1 MEKDKRSYFLPDKLV
16 AAFDKEAKKQG
27 YVREKVIAA
36 AIANFLRSDPNA
48 RAQMF
53 EYLDKLVSGKAK

>member
-1 MEKDKRSYFLPDKLV
+1 MEKDKRSYFLPNKLV
-16 AAFDKEAKKQG
+16 AAFDKDADKQG
-27 YVREKVIAA
+27 YVREKVVAA
-36 AIANFLRSDPNA
+36 AIAQFLRSSPDE

>member
-36 AIANFLRSDPNA
+36 AVAHFLRSGPA
-48 RAQMF
+48 ERAQMF
-53 EYLDKLVSGKAK
+53 EDLDKLVRGKAR

>member
-1 MEKDKRSYFLPDKLV
+1 MDKDKRSYFLPNKLV
-16 AAFDKEAKKQG
+16 AAFDKDADKQG
-27 YVREKVIAA
+27 YVREKVVAA
-36 AIANFLRSDPNA
+36 AIAHFMRSSPDK

>member
-1 MEKDKRSYFLPDKLV
+1 MDKQKRSYFLPNKLV
-16 AAFDKEAKKQG
+16 AAFDKEAQKQG

-36 AIANFLRSDPNA
+36 AVAHFLRSGPDG

-53 EYLDKLVSGKAK
+53 EDVDKLVSGKAK

>member
-36 AIANFLRSDPNA
+36 AIANFLRSDPNTRA
-48 RAQMF
+48 RMF
-53 EYLDKLVSGKAK
+53 EDLDKLVSGKAK